1 MAAEL
6 IVAGYVPQD
15 YAESRESLAGIE
27 NERRAF
33 PRLTGVEKSAFRPLD
48 VV

>member
-1 MAAEL
+1 VAAEL

-27 NERRAF
+27 SH
-33 PRLTGVEKSAFRPLD
+33 GVIRK
-48 VV
+48 